1 MDGSMSQQANDA
13 AKRAAAGESL
23 GAFVT
28 LDINRLEKDELISL
42 GMREALSKYIVL
54 LERRYMQW
62 DETKPAQAHV
72 ARLAIEPIAMAMR
85 EDLEK
90 ITLELS
96 KSALRHKAATLQEIP
111 GVKT

>member
-1 MDGSMSQQANDA
+1 MTQQAKDA

-42 GMREALSKYIVL
+42 GMRETLSKYIVL
-54 LERRYMQW
+54 MERRYLHW
-62 DETKPAQAHV
+62 DQKQPAQRYV
-72 ARLAIEPIAMAMR
+72 AGLAIEPIVKAMR

-90 ITLELS
+90 ITLELT
-96 KSALRHKAATLQEIP
+96 KSALRHKTATLQEIP